1 MRWKRQIAIPCF
13 AGTGATTA
21 RDDGVVCAGLRIG
34 QGWVGVRKYGKLV
47 DSFKSYPPEEAQF
60 WKIITYIINGK
71 IAKIITD

>member
-13 AGTGATTA
+13 AGTGAKEA
-21 RDDGVVCAGLRIG
+21 RDDGVVCACLRIG

-47 DSFKSYPPEEAQF
+47 DSFKSYPPEEAQS

>member
-13 AGTGATTA
+13 AGTGAKEA
-21 RDDGVVCAGLRIG
+21 RDDGVVRAGLWIG

-47 DSFKSYPPEEAQF
+47 EGFIAYPPDEAQS
-60 WKIITYIINGK
+60 WKIIICIINGK